1 MGDRLEIT
9 LVKSTIGYPKRQ
21 DRTVRALGLRKIGQT
36 VTHRDTAAVRG
47 MIRVVRHLVEVVERP
62 EEKRRASRRTKAAG
76 EKKPAEKKVKE
87 AASKASA
94 KAPAK
99 KKTAAEGAAEA
110 PAAKKKTPAKGKK
123 TSKAGG
129 GAEKEAGA

>member
-36 VTHRDTAAVRG
+36 VTHRDTPAVRG

-62 EEKRRASRRTKAAG
+62 EKKPRASRR
-76 EKKPAEKKVKE
+76 
-87 AASKASA
+87 A
-94 KAPAK
+94 K
-99 KKTAAEGAAEA
+99 
-110 PAAKKKTPAKGKK
+110 
-123 TSKAGG
+123 
-129 GAEKEAGA
+129 

>member
-36 VTHRDTAAVRG
+36 VTHRDTPAVRG

-62 EEKRRASRRTKAAG
+62 EKKPRASRRAKTA
-76 EKKPAEKKVKE
+76 EKKTAGKKTAEKKTAEKKTAEKKVKE
-87 AASKASA
+87 AASKA
-94 KAPAK
+94 PAK
-99 KKTAAEGAAEA
+99 KKTQ
-110 PAAKKKTPAKGKK
+110 AKAKK

-129 GAEKEAGA
+129 GAEKDADA